1 MSVTCDKARDTSSLY
16 LEQALDNGPHVN
28 LREESGPGRNQEP
41 PGKMHPG
48 LGARRGN
55 AEGWSLAGGGGGEA
69 AAEPVYGS
77 PWHCPTSA
85 LIPKALQ
92 VGAAHSF

>member
-1 MSVTCDKARDTSSLY
+1 MSMTYDKARDTISLY

-41 PGKMHPG
+41 PGKMYPG

-55 AEGWSLAGGGGGEA
+55 A
-69 AAEPVYGS
+69 
-77 PWHCPTSA
+77 
-85 LIPKALQ
+85 
-92 VGAAHSF
+92 